1 MDSSPQPPLQMLA
14 TPDSAPLG
22 DEDYRQLEA
31 ILDDLASRSDG
42 IPRSWEYCDGFLT
55 ALLCCRRLIP
65 PSAYFPVLF
74 GGNGAGGPEFGQAR
88 FRDEAQLQDFV
99 GLWFRRW
106 NEVAA
111 ALQAPI
117 ESLDDERALVPYLID
132 VRAAVAA
139 LPPSEREALTERTDE
154 ALPAFAQYW
163 AIGFT
168 DAVEAWLDDWRAPRE
183 RELAEAWDDAL
194 DTLYALTEDDADPP
208 ALNPS
213 DADGPPTV
221 SEARWALFGEALRAV
236 YDLHDIAREVGP
248 PIEPIR
254 CAVTPGRNDP
264 CPCGSGRK
272 YKKCCGAA

>member
-31 ILDDLASRSDG
+31 ILDDLASRGEG

-74 GGNGAGGPEFGQAR
+74 GGGADDPGFGQAR
-88 FRDEAQLQDFV
+88 FRDAAQLDAFA

-111 ALQAPI
+111 ALQAPV

-139 LPPSEREALTERTDE
+139 LPAAEREALTERTNE
-154 ALPAFAQYW
+154 ALPAFGQYW

-183 RELAEAWDDAL
+183 RELAQAWDDAL
-194 DTLYALTEDDADPP
+194 DTLYALTDDDTDPP
-208 ALNPS
+208 ALNPGN
-213 DADGPPTV
+213 ADGPPTV
-221 SEARWALFGEALRAV
+221 SEARWALFGEALWAV
-236 YDLHDIAREVGP
+236 YDLYDIAREAGP

-254 CAVTPGRNDP
+254 RAVTPGRNDP
-264 CPCGSGRK
+264 CPCGSGKK

>member
-31 ILDDLASRSDG
+31 ILDDLASRGEG

-74 GGNGAGGPEFGQAR
+74 GGGADGPGFGQTR
-88 FRDEAQLQDFV
+88 FRDAAQLDAFA

-111 ALQAPI
+111 ALQAPV

-139 LPPSEREALTERTDE
+139 LPAAEREALTERTNE
-154 ALPAFAQYW
+154 ALPAFGQYW

-183 RELAEAWDDAL
+183 RELAQAWDDAL
-194 DTLYALTEDDADPP
+194 ETLYALTDDDTDPP
-208 ALNPS
+208 ALNPGN
-213 DADGPPTV
+213 ADGPPTV
-221 SEARWALFGEALRAV
+221 SEARWALFGEALWAV
-236 YDLHDIAREVGP
+236 YDLYDIAREAGP

-254 CAVTPGRNDP
+254 RAVTPGRNDP
-264 CPCGSGRK
+264 CPCGSGKK

>member
-1 MDSSPQPPLQMLA
+1 MLA

-22 DEDYRQLEA
+22 DEDYQRLEA
-31 ILDDLASRSDG
+31 ILDDLASRSEG

-65 PSAYFPVLF
+65 PSEYFPLLF
-74 GGNGAGGPEFGQAR
+74 GGDGAGGPGFGQAR

-111 ALQAPI
+111 ALQAPV

-132 VRAAVAA
+132 LRAAVAA
-139 LPPSEREALTERTDE
+139 LPSADREALTEHADE
-154 ALPAFAQYW
+154 ALPAFGQYW

-168 DAVEAWLDDWRAPRE
+168 DVVEAWSDDWRAPRE

-194 DTLYALTEDDADPP
+194 DTLYALIEDDTDPP
-208 ALNPS
+208 ALNPG

-221 SEARWALFGEALRAV
+221 SEARWALFGEALWAV

-254 CAVTPGRNDP
+254 RPATPGRNDP
-264 CPCGSGRK
+264 CPCGSGK
-272 YKKCCGAA
+272 KVKKCCGAA